1 MWKTSR
7 VRPLQQAPKRR
18 HTIGVSLA
26 PDVLSDRVLHR
37 FVVRQDVVG
46 QCVVGVNLGLGSVGM
61 LHNKSGTTFRSWC
74 WGQLLPAPDWR
85 LGL

>member
-1 MWKTSR
+1 MEDSR

-61 LHNKSGTTFRSWC
+61 LHNKAAQRFALGVG
-74 WGQLLPAPDWR
+74 GQLLPAPDWR